1 MTTREVSFSS
11 KIYFSP
17 GRYSLH
23 FLCFWQQLLSLNV
36 DNSPSWWSYAWLPLK
51 TVTLA
56 LKETFIH
63 FCYHNPNIG
72 NQMKKKMAHILLSEK
87 SALEDFPVDKKGCK
101 TQLSQLEKLI
111 YGVLGDK
118 I

>member
-1 MTTREVSFSS
+1 
-11 KIYFSP
+11 
-17 GRYSLH
+17 
-23 FLCFWQQLLSLNV
+23 
-36 DNSPSWWSYAWLPLK
+36 
-51 TVTLA
+51 
-56 LKETFIH
+56 
-63 FCYHNPNIG
+63 
-72 NQMKKKMAHILLSEK
+72 MKKKMAHILLSEK